1 MNKYK
6 SIINPTPIV
15 TGITALIISF
25 MLVVFNVGNAY
36 AFFWGDDTDYTPVEK
51 AFEGYEPIQ
60 MFSYKTN
67 RFCDGDIDIETD
79 DTFDR
84 KMRSSSSHG
93 QVGYHRFAP
102 TILGAVSAHMRAEFD
117 PKQYSKNQEEFTDW
131 VEYMV
136 RMADKRIMTDNQW
149 SGGGSPAY
157 GQTVVLY
164 SLAVFVNYMDVKN
177 LWRMDQRESIVKWG
191 DELYSNSHYNHHS
204 NGDRTQGHRWPDTVA
219 RASASYA
226 LWAVATKNIK
236 QFKDSYRDFK
246 SLQKKIKANGA
257 INQFFEGNY
266 SGKLKKNTWDL
277 YLETKTAGDM
287 VVSAYMNEL
296 VGMPSFEVENK
307 KGGSVKKFIKWIDEA
322 HFGPTNKLSHKG
334 WQDDRHIENRRSD
347 STSWVSVYR
356 LMDKSDSLPLVKNH
370 LEITQYF
377 GYSHAKVLTY
387 SRCLTNELN

>member
-1 MNKYK
+1 MNKP
-6 SIINPTPIV
+6 IINPTPIV

-25 MLVVFNVGNAY
+25 MMVVFNAGNAY
-36 AFFWGDDTDYTPVEK
+36 AFFWNDNTDYTPVEK
-51 AFEGYEPIQ
+51 AFSQQEPIQ
-60 MFSYKTN
+60 FFSYTPN
-67 RFCDGDIDIETD
+67 NFCDGGWIDEESD
-79 DTFDR
+79 DTFSK
-84 KMRSSSSHG
+84 KMHSSKSHG
-93 QVGYHRFAP
+93 RVAYHSFAP
-102 TILGAVSAHMRAEFD
+102 TILSSVAGHMRYEMEPVKWA
-117 PKQYSKNQEEFTDW
+117 SNEEQFSNW
-131 VEYMV
+131 VEWMV
-136 RMADKRIMTDNQW
+136 RMANKRIMTDNQW

-157 GQTVVLY
+157 GQTVILY
-164 SLAVFVNYMDVKN
+164 NLAVFVNYMDVKN

-191 DELYSNSHYNHHS
+191 DELYENSHYSHHS
-204 NGDRTQGHRWPDTVA
+204 NGSRQQSHRWPDTVA

-257 INQFFEGNY
+257 INQFFEGPY

-287 VVSAYMNEL
+287 VVAAYVNEL

-322 HFGPTNKLSHKG
+322 HFGPNNKLDHKG
-334 WQDDRHIENRRSD
+334 WQDDRHIDNRRTD
-347 STSWVSVYR
+347 GTSWMSVYR
-356 LMDKSDSLPLVKNH
+356 LMDKSDSLVLADHH
-370 LEITQYF
+370 LERSTYG
-377 GYSHAKVLTY
+377 GYSWAKTLTY